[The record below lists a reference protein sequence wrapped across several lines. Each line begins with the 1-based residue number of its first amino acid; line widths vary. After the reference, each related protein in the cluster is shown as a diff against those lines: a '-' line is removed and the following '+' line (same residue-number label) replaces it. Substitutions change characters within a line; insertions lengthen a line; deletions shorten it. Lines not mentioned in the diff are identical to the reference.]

1 MRGCSAGIPGASPR
15 GFGATGGDLCRA
27 GKTAA
32 PYVPAQDRANP
43 IDKQGILASIQS
55 VTPVDDEPPD
65 ICEFESKKLI
75 LRLDVTFAA
84 TVSAI
89 TPIVERILS
98 LAKES
103 SCIAGKEFE
112 VQMALYEAITN
123 AVIHGAKED
132 PTKTVEVTA
141 CCDQSRGML
150 IVVRDPGQG
159 FDADAIPSPIQ
170 GERIFASHG
179 RGIFLI
185 NQIMDLVDFKRGGT
199 EIRMIKR

>member
-1 MRGCSAGIPGASPR
+1 MDNGTS
-15 GFGATGGDLCRA
+15 D
-27 GKTAA
+27 
-32 PYVPAQDRANP
+32 V
-43 IDKQGILASIQS
+43 
-55 VTPVDDEPPD
+55 
-65 ICEFESKKLI
+65 CEFESDKL
-75 LRLDVTFAA
+75 LVRLDVTFAA

-89 TPIVERILS
+89 TPVVERILT

-112 VQMALYEAITN
+112 VQLALYEALTN

-132 PTKTVEVTA
+132 ATKTVEVTA
-141 CCDQSRGML
+141 ACDRSRGIL

-159 FDADAIPSPIQ
+159 FDANAIPSPIQ

-185 NQIMDLVDFKRGGT
+185 NQLMDKVDFRRGGT
-199 EIRMIKR
+199 EIRMLKK